1 MKAAF
6 RNDVESAESARDAT
20 MGTFVAINSIHC
32 RPDYCERFE
41 ALFRSRAHAIDRAPG
56 FIRMM
61 VLRPHG
67 RPETPEG
74 GEAASGPCG
83 DCGSPYLV
91 ISEWESAECFQNWVG
106 SPEFKEGHARGFED
120 IRLAKE
126 RGEESPMKSA
136 FLTYEVV
143 TR

>member
-1 MKAAF
+1 MEKTSRSDALSASS
-6 RNDVESAESARDAT
+6 VEDASST
-20 MGTFVAINSIHC
+20 TFVAINSIHC
-32 RPDYCERFE
+32 RPDYCDRFE
-41 ALFRSRAHAIDRAPG
+41 SLFRSRAHAIDRAPG

-61 VLRPHG
+61 VLRPQG

-74 GEAASGPCG
+74 GVAGSGPCG

-91 ISEWESAECFQNWVG
+91 VSEWESEECFRNWVG

-126 RGEESPMKSA
+126 QGEESPMKSA

>member
-1 MKAAF
+1 MEATFRKHLESTGSAGGSAA
-6 RNDVESAESARDAT
+6 
-20 MGTFVAINSIHC
+20 GTFVAINSIHC

-41 ALFRSRAHAIDRAPG
+41 ALFRSRAHAIDHAPG
-56 FIRMM
+56 FVRMM

-67 RPETPEG
+67 RPDTPEG
-74 GEAASGPCG
+74 GVAASGPCG

-91 ISEWESAECFQNWVG
+91 ISEWESEECFQSWVG
-106 SPEFKEGHARGFED
+106 SPEFREGHARGFED

-136 FLTYEVV
+136 FLTYDVI